1 MLTPLFGRSIL
12 QKEAHRAQIT
22 GQCFLEQR
30 VLHSCNGN
38 FLAGCNR
45 LRNFFVFGTPAPE
58 RAHRHVN
65 GRADL
70 GLRQSLHGK
79 PLQAQQPGG
88 SVPFAY
94 FRLAGQQITSEIK
107 TARTGLLWAM
117 REEVARVRA
126 VLAKMHRERKG
137 VGKTPPAG

>member
-1 MLTPLFGRSIL
+1 M
-12 QKEAHRAQIT
+12 AAQISA
-22 GQCFLEQR
+22 CVSPCMASR
-30 VLHSCNGN
+30 CKRSS
-38 FLAGCNR
+38 
-45 LRNFFVFGTPAPE
+45 PA
-58 RAHRHVN
+58 
-65 GRADL
+65 
-70 GLRQSLHGK
+70 
-79 PLQAQQPGG
+79 G